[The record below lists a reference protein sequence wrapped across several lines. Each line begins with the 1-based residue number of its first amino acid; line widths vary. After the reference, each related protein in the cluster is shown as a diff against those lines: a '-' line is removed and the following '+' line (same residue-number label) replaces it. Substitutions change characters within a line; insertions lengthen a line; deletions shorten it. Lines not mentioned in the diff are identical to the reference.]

1 MSFHNRAR
9 NPLKHNHLMQRRDWL
24 QVGGLSAFG
33 MSLPQLLQSPAEASS
48 PVTAS
53 RTFGRA
59 KSCIVLFLL
68 GGPPQH
74 ETWDPKPDAPD
85 NIRGNFKPIGSA
97 QPGFQVGELMPK
109 TAALVNDLAVIRSMS
124 TNDNAHSAS
133 GYWMLTGVPHTPKNK
148 ETDGKGG
155 PPNDWPC
162 LGAQVRHLLGDR
174 GNLPAAITLPENLW
188 NTGMINWSGQT
199 AGWLGPQ
206 ADPWLIMCDPSASNF
221 EVSELTLREGVTPIR
236 MHHRGNLL
244 HQFNQGVDHLLKSNV
259 VDRWNQ
265 YQQRAIEMLSSKEA
279 RHAFALDDEDSN
291 LRDSYGRNRFG
302 QSVLLARRMVEAG
315 VRMVQVNWTR
325 WGHDTSAAPAW
336 DTHADNEKRLRND
349 LMPPMDAAY
358 STLLKDLKQRG
369 LLEET
374 LVVWMGEF
382 GRTPKINKRGGR
394 DHWGH
399 VFPVALAGGGIQ
411 PGVLIGASDSIGGHP
426 TEFRREPHDLHA
438 TILHLMGINPQT
450 EIHTP
455 EGRPSVV
462 SRGDVLHEVL
472 V

>member
-221 EVSELTLREGVTPIR
+221 EVSELALREGVTPIR

-265 YQQRAIEMLSSKEA
+265 YQQRAIEMLSRQGMHLLSTTKIAISGIPMAEI
-279 RHAFALDDEDSN
+279 ALDK
-291 LRDSYGRNRFG
+291 
-302 QSVLLARRMVEAG
+302 VCCLL
-315 VRMVQVNWTR
+315 
-325 WGHDTSAAPAW
+325 DAW
-336 DTHADNEKRLRND
+336 
-349 LMPPMDAAY
+349 
-358 STLLKDLKQRG
+358 
-369 LLEET
+369 
-374 LVVWMGEF
+374 
-382 GRTPKINKRGGR
+382 
-394 DHWGH
+394 
-399 VFPVALAGGGIQ
+399 
-411 PGVLIGASDSIGGHP
+411 
-426 TEFRREPHDLHA
+426 
-438 TILHLMGINPQT
+438 
-450 EIHTP
+450 
-455 EGRPSVV
+455 
-462 SRGDVLHEVL
+462 
-472 V
+472 